1 MSKCEVQ
8 KEEVGITEHMV
19 ILTME
24 DFPVSYLDLSK
35 IYSASYIYTFSQSF
49 LFLNISTMKKPNN
62 PKVSM
67 FFPIKNC
74 SL

>member
-1 MSKCEVQ
+1 MSKYEVQ

-35 IYSASYIYTFSQSF
+35 IYSARYLIMYMYH
-49 LFLNISTMKKPNN
+49 NI
-62 PKVSM
+62 
-67 FFPIKNC
+67 
-74 SL
+74 L